1 MNKIYKS
8 LGLSDKERIIKII
21 EDEERL
27 GVGDGLRLKSRK
39 LKVSHFDVSR

>member
-21 EDEERL
+21 EDEERV
-27 GVGDGLRLKSRK
+27 GVGDGLVWSRL
-39 LKVSHFDVSR
+39 LKVSHFNVSR